1 MNNEMMR
8 KIPKIDEVLQEQCLF
23 VYLEEMPKVLVM
35 DSIRECISELRTQV
49 SKADDNYTLDYNL
62 LLADIVNRIEK
73 KKKLSMRE
81 VINATGTVIHTNL
94 GRSKLSDEASKAAVL
109 SATSYSNLEYD
120 LAKGGRG
127 LRHTHVEYILKKL
140 TGVEAAMVVNNNA
153 AATMLTL
160 SAMGY
165 GKEMIVSRG
174 ELVEIGGS
182 FRIPDIMMQS
192 GCSLKEVG
200 ATNKTKLSDYE
211 MAIDDEKTAALMKV
225 HTSNY
230 KIVGFTE
237 DVSLD
242 ELVKL
247 GYEKSLP
254 VIYDMGSGLM
264 VNLTKYGVSEPTVLD
279 AVKSGI
285 DVALFSGDK
294 LLGGPQ
300 CGIIIGK
307 SNYIDKLKR
316 HPLARAL
323 RVDKMTLASLE
334 VTLRTYLD
342 EDKALVEIP
351 TLKMITSLPE
361 TIKKKA
367 EKLSEE
373 LNEICDIKA
382 EVVETKDQI
391 GGGSAPTT
399 YLDGYGVSIS
409 HKTLTSEKLERK
421 LRNSKTP
428 IICRI
433 YKDKIIFVLRTVGD
447 DEIEVIAKAIKE
459 L

>member
-1 MNNEMMR
+1 MNNEIMR

-23 VYLEEMPKVLVM
+23 EYIKELPKALVL
-35 DSIRECISELRTQV
+35 DSIREEIANLRNEI
-49 SKADDNYTLDYNL
+49 SKADDSYVLDYDK
-62 LLADIVNRIEK
+62 LLANILSKIQK
-73 KKKLSMRE
+73 KKQLSIRK

-94 GRSKLSDEASKAAVL
+94 GRSKLSYEASKAAL
-109 SATSYSNLEYD
+109 NSATSYSNLEYD
-120 LAKGGRG
+120 LSKGSRG
-127 LRHTHVEYILKKL
+127 LRHSHVEYILKKL
-140 TGVEAAMVVNNNA
+140 TGMEAAMVVNNNA

-182 FRIPDIMMQS
+182 FRIPDIMKQS
-192 GCSLKEVG
+192 GCSLKEIG
-200 ATNKTKLSDYE
+200 TTNKTKLSDYE
-211 MAIDDEKTAALMKV
+211 LAIDDEKTAALMKV

-247 GYEKSLP
+247 GEEKSIP
-254 VIYDMGSGLM
+254 VIYDMGSGL
-264 VNLTKYGVSEPTVLD
+264 LIDLSKYGLSEPTVLD

-285 DVALFSGDK
+285 DLALFSGDK

-307 SNYIDKLKR
+307 AIYIDKLKK

-323 RVDKMTLASLE
+323 RIDKMTLASLE

-342 EDKALVEIP
+342 EDKAKDEIP
-351 TLKMITSLPE
+351 TLKMITSKPE
-361 TIKKKA
+361 TIKTKA
-367 EKLSEE
+367 EKLEQE
-373 LNEICDIKA
+373 LNLIDGVSA

-399 YLDGYGVSIS
+399 YLDGYGVSIV
-409 HKTLTSEKLERK
+409 HNKLTPEKIERK
-421 LRNSKTP
+421 LRSFRMP
-428 IICRI
+428 IIARI
-433 YKDKIIFVLRTVGD
+433 NKDKLIFVLRTVDD
-447 DEIEVIAKAIKE
+447 DEIEVIKDAIKE